1 MLFFTLME
9 AKMILD
15 FIRDNLNGDT
25 WEMWCDSCYRDRYQN
40 EHFIKVPADHKGD
53 AGIEAFTLSGIVY
66 QCYCPDKE
74 YTVNELYE
82 HLRKKVTT
90 DIGKLIDPK
99 NAPRLKKLGI
109 PPIKEWHFVIPEY
122 PDKRIVEHLEEK
134 RQEVLNTI
142 KGDPTLYSYID
153 PSIRLIPKVA
163 EDFKVEFVR
172 LIRNPLVDLKLNAAV
187 KQVEPIDW
195 TTCPADKI
203 NNIKR
208 KLLAIMKTSEDD
220 DDFHYMVRYWAEAYL
235 QGIEIMNKLHESCG
249 SIYEDLFALEQQ
261 HKKDVA
267 AKSRMNPDRSLN
279 HTLFEEVLNQFE
291 SSIRNQFKCFSEDT
305 ILELRRDLVS
315 GWLADCSLQFKAV

>member
-1 MLFFTLME
+1 
-9 AKMILD
+9 MILD

-53 AGIEAFTLSGIVY
+53 AGIEGFTLSGIVY
-66 QCYCPDKE
+66 QCYCPDKD
-74 YTVNELYE
+74 YTTNELYE
-82 HLRKKVTT
+82 HLRNKVTT

-99 NAPRLKKLGI
+99 NVPRLKKLGI
-109 PPIKEWHFVIPEY
+109 PQIKEWHFVIPEY

-134 RQEVLNTI
+134 RQEVLAAVNSN
-142 KGDPTLYSYID
+142 PTLYSYID
-153 PSIRLIPKVA
+153 PNIRLIPKVA

-172 LIRNPLVDLKLNAAV
+172 LIRNPLVDLQLNAAV

-203 NNIKR
+203 DNIKR
-208 KLLAIMKTSEDD
+208 KLLAIMKTSDD
-220 DDFHYMVRYWAEAYL
+220 DEDYQFMVRYWAEAYL

-249 SIYEDLFALEQQ
+249 SIYEDLFSLEQQ

-279 HTLFEEVLNQFE
+279 HTLFEEVLKQFE

-305 ILELRRDLVS
+305 VLELKRDLVS